1 MPRTRFE
8 VILGYLS
15 YTDKKYVEYYDG
27 FFHMRQMEESWNL
40 NMFEWFNP
48 SSIHVL
54 DESMMEWFNKYA
66 IKFMFVGRKPQPF
79 SNK

>member
-1 MPRTRFE
+1 MLRTRFE

-15 YTDKKYVEYYDG
+15 YTDKNYVEYYDG

-48 SSIHVL
+48 SSINVL
-54 DESMMEWFNKYA
+54 DESMMDWFYKYA
-66 IKFMFVGRKPQPF
+66 PEFVCVGRKHHPF
-79 SNK
+79 GN